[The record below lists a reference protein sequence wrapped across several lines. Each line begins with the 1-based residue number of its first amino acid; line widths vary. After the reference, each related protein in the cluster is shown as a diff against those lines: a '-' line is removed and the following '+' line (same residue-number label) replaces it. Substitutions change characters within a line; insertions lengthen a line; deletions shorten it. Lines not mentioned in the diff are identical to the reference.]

1 MCHLIVYNVLLL
13 LKRTPY
19 KAIATIKMALYS
31 KENSPKTIKA
41 PILTILL
48 VTHSLLFSLLCTSLF
63 HIPCLSVYIFYICI
77 HYKKIVV
84 FSHTKNVTLF
94 FIHIGLEATLDER
107 QGPVSNEIEQS
118 YWLRAINWTH
128 GL

>member
-63 HIPCLSVYIFYICI
+63 HIPCIFVYFFLTF
-77 HYKKIVV
+77 VV
-84 FSHTKNVTLF
+84 TTKECCFSSHKNVTLF
-94 FIHIGLEATLDER
+94 FIHVGLEATLDER
-107 QGPVSNEIEQS
+107 
-118 YWLRAINWTH
+118 
-128 GL
+128 